1 MIDSDFKKRMEKAFK
16 EYSQRALQQ
25 SRAHRKRW
33 LPLKE
38 KIWAD
43 IELELG
49 RKIVEAD
56 FWMHSG
62 NLENIRIDYFYKTDA
77 DLSSDEESGQRQ
89 FIVEAIEK
97 ATKKHVNRVPEI
109 NFHSHQFIQ
118 EKCGGDYFQY
128 FR

>member
-1 MIDSDFKKRMEKAFK
+1 MTSPDFEKRMEKAYK

-25 SRAHRKRW
+25 FRAHSRWW

-43 IELELG
+43 IEHELG
-49 RKIVEAD
+49 RKMAQSEL
-56 FWMHSG
+56 WMGGSREG
-62 NLENIRIDYFYKTDA
+62 IRIDYFYKTDA
-77 DLSSDEESGQRQ
+77 ELESDKANGQQQ
-89 FIVEAIEK
+89 FIVGAIEK
-97 ATKKHVNRVPEI
+97 ATKKHVKGLPEI
-109 NFHSHQFIQ
+109 YFHSHQFIQ